1 MNQNLPAA
9 CYMPILKES
18 QRNFMILN
26 IAEQESRM
34 FVTAEH
40 IPYMVCIEVFQPQE
54 IHMLIQKEMNA
65 QRPRAF
71 EILNK
76 PKIVDMD
83 PKTLL

>member
-1 MNQNLPAA
+1 LSTPIFLEDLTDISEKLMLSKNKLEYLKRSLQRMNQNLPAA

-40 IPYMVCIEVFQPQE
+40 IPYMVCIEVFQP
-54 IHMLIQKEMNA
+54 
-65 QRPRAF
+65 
-71 EILNK
+71 
-76 PKIVDMD
+76 
-83 PKTLL
+83 